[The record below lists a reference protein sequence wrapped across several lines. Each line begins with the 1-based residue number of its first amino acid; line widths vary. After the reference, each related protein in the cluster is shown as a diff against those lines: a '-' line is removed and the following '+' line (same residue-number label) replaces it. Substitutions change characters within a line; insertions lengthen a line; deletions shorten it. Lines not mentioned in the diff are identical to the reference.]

1 MIDTQRVPAILETVA
16 VERVYG
22 AGEAAVHALRGVSL
36 TVAQGERVAI
46 TGPSGC
52 GKTTLLHLL
61 GGLDHPTG
69 GEVRFAGAP
78 FPRSREAAAARRR
91 HLGFIFQSFGLLPA
105 LTARENVEL
114 PLALAGVGPSQR
126 AEAANDMLDA
136 VGLADRAGYL
146 IEELSGGQRQ
156 RVAIAR
162 ALAGEPQVVLAD
174 EPTGSLDS
182 AIAAT
187 VMDMLLG
194 LLASR
199 GAALVLVTHD
209 SEMARRADR
218 EIRLRDG
225 HLEGA
230 RA

>member
-1 MIDTQRVPAILETVA
+1 

-22 AGEAAVHALRGVSL
+22 AGQTAVHALRGVSL
-36 TVAQGERVAI
+36 AVAPGERVAI

-61 GGLDHPTG
+61 GGLDHPTN
-69 GEVRFAGAP
+69 GEVRFEGLP
-78 FPRSREAAAARRR
+78 FARARTAVAVQRR

-105 LTARENVEL
+105 LTAQENVEL
-114 PLALAGVGPSQR
+114 PLALAGVAAGR
-126 AEAANDMLDA
+126 RTEAARGMLDT

-162 ALAGEPQVVLAD
+162 AMAGEPRVVLAD

-182 AIAAT
+182 TTAAS
-187 VMDMLLG
+187 VMDMLLS
-194 LLASR
+194 LLSLR

-209 SEMARRADR
+209 AELARRTDR
-218 EIRLRDG
+218 EVRLRDG
-225 HLEGA
+225 HVEGA
-230 RA
+230 SG

>member
-1 MIDTQRVPAILETVA
+1 MSDTQRISAVLETVG

-36 TVAQGERVAI
+36 AVAPGERVAI

-61 GGLDHPTG
+61 GGLDHPTN

-78 FPRSREAAAARRR
+78 FARGRAAAAVQRR

-114 PLALAGVGPSQR
+114 PLALAGVEAGRR
-126 AEAANDMLDA
+126 ALAARTMLEL
-136 VGLADRAGYL
+136 VELSDRADYL
-146 IEELSGGQRQ
+146 VEELSGGQRQ
-156 RVAIAR
+156 RVAVAR
-162 ALAGEPQVVLAD
+162 ALAGEPTVVLAD

-182 AIAAT
+182 ATAVT
-187 VMDMLLG
+187 VIELLLR
-194 LLASR
+194 LLAER

-209 SEMARRADR
+209 AEMARRADR
-218 EIRLRDG
+218 EVRLRDG
-225 HLEGA
+225 LLEGA

>member
-1 MIDTQRVPAILETVA
+1 MSDTKRVPAILETIS

-22 AGEAAVHALRGVSL
+22 AGEAAVHALRGVS
-36 TVAQGERVAI
+36 VAVAPGERVAI

-61 GGLDHPTG
+61 GGLDHPTN

-78 FPRSREAAAARRR
+78 FARARAAAAVQRRR
-91 HLGFIFQSFGLLPA
+91 LGFIFQSFGLLPA

-114 PLALAGVGPSQR
+114 PLALAGV
-126 AEAANDMLDA
+126 EASRRSLVARTMLDL
-136 VGLADRAGYL
+136 VELSDRADYL
-146 IEELSGGQRQ
+146 VEELSGGQRQ

-162 ALAGEPQVVLAD
+162 ALAGEPAVVLAD

-182 AIAAT
+182 ATAAT
-187 VMDMLLG
+187 VMDLL
-194 LLASR
+194 LRLQAER

-209 SEMARRADR
+209 AEMARRADR
-218 EIRLRDG
+218 EVRLRDG
-225 HLEGA
+225 LLEGA